1 MYIYRSLSIRNLP
14 SIPILRPGVTR
25 TSTDFLFLRL
35 TCVVEDLWIFSSD
48 EDVVVYPPHSDIQ
61 NTNII
66 IVILC
71 SIYAYSIRSMYV
83 PCSSQQS
90 PSLWEDMEFLFS
102 RDGQTLVAQPPDQEP
117 ATQPVPSV
125 HRTGT
130 TTDWHNIL
138 EMLWQ
143 KGMFSP
149 IHYRIIILTKDKMK
163 PPTLWNLRRGR

>member
-1 MYIYRSLSIRNLP
+1 MYIYIYRSLSIRNLP

-71 SIYAYSIRSMYV
+71 SMFVPYMLTVYV
-83 PCSSQQS
+83 PCSMLKSTVTK
-90 PSLWEDMEFLFS
+90 SLGRHGVPVLKRRSNLGGPAS
-102 RDGQTLVAQPPDQEP
+102 RSGTSNSACPICPQNWNHNRLAQHPGN
-117 ATQPVPSV
+117 AVT
-125 HRTGT
+125 
-130 TTDWHNIL
+130 
-138 EMLWQ
+138 
-143 KGMFSP
+143 KGHVFAHP
-149 IHYRIIILTKDKMK
+149 L
-163 PPTLWNLRRGR
+163 

>member
-1 MYIYRSLSIRNLP
+1 VYIYIYRSLSIRNLP

-71 SIYAYSIRSMYV
+71 SMFVPYMLTVYV
-83 PCSSQQS
+83 PCMFHAQVNSHQVFGKTWSSCSQETVKPWW
-90 PSLWEDMEFLFS
+90 PSLQIRNQQLSLSHLSTEL
-102 RDGQTLVAQPPDQEP
+102 EP
-117 ATQPVPSV
+117 QQI
-125 HRTGT
+125 GT
-130 TTDWHNIL
+130 TSW
-138 EMLWQ
+138 
-143 KGMFSP
+143 KCC
-149 IHYRIIILTKDKMK
+149 DKRACFR
-163 PPTLWNLRRGR
+163 PSTIGSSF